1 MHYIGLDVHKQS
13 IVYCIKK
20 ADGTRVDRGTLE
32 ATRPV
37 LERWAA
43 ALPKPWQAAMEAT
56 PFSGWIH
63 DTLAPYADD
72 LAVAHPADL
81 EAITKS
87 KKKSD
92 GIDADKITDLL
103 RVDLLERVW
112 MPPREW
118 RELRRLLRYRNR
130 LIEQAVWH
138 KNRIAT
144 ALQELGEPYVKS
156 KLHTKSYFY
165 PYLDELGAGAEDALL
180 LCASRERLEESERM
194 ARLIEKKLLGHPL
207 LEQRVALLQTI
218 PGVGVMT
225 ALTWA
230 VEIGELCR
238 FRTLD
243 QIVSYCGLCAAERV
257 GGQGQA
263 RAAVEAA
270 QPAFAAGAD
279 RGGEVGAA
287 LQRGVGGVVRQGV
300 CARPSQP
307 GDGGGGAGAGGAAAG
322 GGSPRH
328 AVREALRS
336 LWDDSVPP
344 GLAWAGTAR
353 RPRREAGDATVT
365 VSRPAGSW
373 CGP

>member
-13 IVYCIKK
+13 IAYCIKK

-43 ALPKPWQAAMEAT
+43 ALPKLWQAAMEAT

-92 GIDADKITDLL
+92 KIDADKITDLL
-103 RVDLLERVW
+103 RVDLLKRVW

-243 QIVSYCGLCAAERV
+243 QIVSYCGLCARLNESAGKAKRGPLSKQRNRHLQRV
-257 GGQGQA
+257 LIEAAKLAPRYNEELAALHAKECARGHRNRATVEVA
-263 RAAVEAA
+263 RALAARLRAV
-270 QPAFAAGAD
+270 D
-279 RGGEVGAA
+279 R
-287 LQRGVGGVVRQGV
+287 RGTPYEKR
-300 CARPSQP
+300 
-307 GDGGGGAGAGGAAAG
+307 
-322 GGSPRH
+322 
-328 AVREALRS
+328 
-336 LWDDSVPP
+336 
-344 GLAWAGTAR
+344 
-353 RPRREAGDATVT
+353 
-365 VSRPAGSW
+365 
-373 CGP
+373 

>member
-13 IVYCIKK
+13 VAYCIKT

-32 ATRPV
+32 ATRAV

-63 DTLAPYADD
+63 DALAPHADD

-81 EAITKS
+81 EAITKA

-92 GIDADKITDLL
+92 TIDADKITDLL
-103 RVDLLERVW
+103 RVDLLPRVW

-144 ALQELGEPYVKS
+144 ALMELGEPYLKS

-165 PYLDELGAGAEDALL
+165 PFLDNLETCEEDALL
-180 LCASRERLEESERM
+180 LCASRDRLEESERL
-194 ARLIEKKLLGHPL
+194 ARLIEKKLLAHPL

-230 VEIGELCR
+230 VEIGDLCR

-243 QIVSYCGLCAAERV
+243 QLVSYCGLCARLDESAGKSKRGPLSKQRNRHLQRVLIEAAKLAPRFNEELAALYAKECERGHRNRATV
-257 GGQGQA
+257 EVA
-263 RAAVEAA
+263 RALVARLGAV
-270 QPAFAAGAD
+270 D
-279 RGGEVGAA
+279 R
-287 LQRGVGGVVRQGV
+287 RGTPYEKR
-300 CARPSQP
+300 
-307 GDGGGGAGAGGAAAG
+307 
-322 GGSPRH
+322 
-328 AVREALRS
+328 
-336 LWDDSVPP
+336 
-344 GLAWAGTAR
+344 
-353 RPRREAGDATVT
+353 
-365 VSRPAGSW
+365 
-373 CGP
+373 